1 MMSEKRRSDCVGLP
15 TGWKREEVV
24 RKSGL
29 SAGKTD
35 VYYFSPDGK
44 KIRSKPQLSRYLGEL
59 LDLSAFDF
67 RSGKTIHSALR
78 KSKRHRGTVYDH
90 ARGICHDTT
99 LALPIRQ
106 TASIF
111 KQPVTVV
118 RTRPEGKTK
127 SDLKQGSQENQ
138 PRQLFWE
145 KRLQGLRASDN
156 TGESLL
162 SLQLPKSIHGIG
174 PELTPDSVLQSI
186 SAALHLNSQPVTG
199 QNASKSSI
207 NKNPGV
213 HIDANQPHIQA
224 TVVSEEDV
232 RQQERLVTDARKRL
246 QDAIK
251 GFA

>member
-78 KSKRHRGTVYDH
+78 KR
-90 ARGICHDTT
+90 ICHDTT